1 MTLGRA
7 SGVLAVLFTDLVGS
21 TELMVRLGDAA
32 FDELRGEH
40 FARLREVV
48 AAGRS
53 SPPPSSGPWRVL
65 GPRPAS
71 PTSGRWS

>member
-1 MTLGRA
+1 MTRRRA

-21 TELMVRLGDAA
+21 TELMVRLGDGA

-48 AAGRS
+48 AAHDGTEVKNTGDGVMATFPSADR
-53 SPPPSSGPWRVL
+53 SPP
-65 GPRPAS
+65 
-71 PTSGRWS
+71 